1 MSASYRYQSEIV
13 QMVYVF
19 GEVRDPL
26 PVVTKLIEDM
36 VRYHLMEIVMLAN
49 EASRQR
55 TSRYIGIED
64 IIFVIKH
71 DKTKVARIKTYLSYK
86 DVRKNAKEDE
96 DAEVEEED
104 IDEMKNTGK
113 ATVRLPW
120 EYIEGFTDLLEDE
133 EVEDQNDKIATNE
146 DNQRLKQADE
156 KTRDMTA
163 QEYMFYSECR
173 SASFSHRKGK
183 RFRTWL
189 NMSALTDI
197 KPNDDVVDI
206 LGFLGYEMVRRITE
220 FALVIKKEGENE
232 LLVETL
238 NKRDLDDL
246 EIFSLF
252 APSSKSSLQTP
263 LEERHILE
271 AYLKLQHPI
280 YPHPWK
286 QARTRI
292 LLA

>member
-1 MSASYRYQSEIV
+1 MYKYQSEIV

-36 VRYHLMEIVMLAN
+36 VRHHLMEIVSLAN

-55 TSRYIGIED
+55 SSRNIGIED

-86 DVRKNAKEDE
+86 DVRKNAKDEDE
-96 DAEVEEED
+96 VAEGIEEED
-104 IDEMKNTGK
+104 GDELKSKVN
-113 ATVRLPW
+113 VRLPW
-120 EYIEGFTDLLEDE
+120 EYIEGFTDVLEDE
-133 EVEDQNDKIATNE
+133 EVEDQNDKIATFE
-146 DNQRLKQADE
+146 DNQRLKEADI

-183 RFRTWL
+183 RFRTWI
-189 NMSALTDI
+189 NMGSLTDV

-220 FALVIKKEGENE
+220 FALVIKKESEKEMVLETRSKRE
-232 LLVETL
+232 LE
-238 NKRDLDDL
+238 DL

-252 APSSKSSLQTP
+252 SCTKLNTQQTP

-271 AYLKLQHPI
+271 AYLQLQHPV
-280 YPHPWK
+280 YPHPYK

>member
-1 MSASYRYQSEIV
+1 MSYKYQSEIV

-36 VRYHLMEIVMLAN
+36 VRHHLMEIILLAN

-55 TSRYIGIED
+55 ASRYISMED

-71 DKTKVARIKTYLSYK
+71 DKTKVSRIKTYLSYK
-86 DVRKNAKEDE
+86 DVRKNAKDDDDNQE
-96 DAEVEEED
+96 EVEED
-104 IDEMKNTGK
+104 IDDMKTK
-113 ATVRLPW
+113 VSIRLPW
-120 EYIEGFTDLLEDE
+120 EYIEGFTDVLEDE
-133 EVEDQNDKIATNE
+133 EVEDQNDKIATLE
-146 DNQRLKQADE
+146 DNQRLKEADE
-156 KTRDMTA
+156 KTKDMSA
-163 QEYMFYSECR
+163 QEYMFYSDCR

-183 RFRTWL
+183 RFRVWL
-189 NMSALTDI
+189 NMNQLVDA

-220 FALVIKKEGENE
+220 FALRLKKQGEKE
-232 LLVETL
+232 LIIETASTREL
-238 NKRDLDDL
+238 EDLKV
-246 EIFSLF
+246 FSLF
-252 APSSKSSLQTP
+252 ACTNKVTHQTP

-271 AYLKLQHPI
+271 AYYMLQHPT
-280 YPHPWK
+280 YPHPFK
-286 QARTRI
+286 QGTVRI